1 MPIFTKGKRIGSEP
15 LYKEI
20 SEKLDRPSEFSE
32 AAKKRIK
39 ELRIDAQK
47 LEVTFAT
54 AGWVDIIQPLIDSEA
69 NPGKIYALFKS
80 KDSQTIKDMAIGRS
94 EAFHNFNMTLKNIVA
109 TLKVPIEEKGESK

>member
-1 MPIFTKGKRIGSEP
+1 MPIFTKGKRIGSDP

-32 AAKKRIK
+32 AAKKRIE

-54 AGWVDIIQPLIDSEA
+54 EGWIDIIQPLIDSEA
-69 NPGKIYALFKS
+69 NPGKTFELFESDKS
-80 KDSQTIKDMAIGRS
+80 EKAKYMAIGRAK
-94 EAFHNFNMTLKNIVA
+94 AFHSFNMMLKNIIA
-109 TLKVPIEEKGESK
+109 TLQVPIEEKGESK